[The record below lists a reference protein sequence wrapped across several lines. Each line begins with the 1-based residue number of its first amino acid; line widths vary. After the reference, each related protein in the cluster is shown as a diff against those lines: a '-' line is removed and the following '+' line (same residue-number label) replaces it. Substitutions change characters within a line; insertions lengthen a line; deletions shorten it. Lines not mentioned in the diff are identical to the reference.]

1 MTEGSTVNQNADQ
14 IDDGRR
20 QAIVKLGRLVAY
32 TAPAM
37 MTLMVLR
44 QGDGAVGQW
53 PVAWRQGA
61 GTAEKAGAL
70 GPSDLL
76 RTELSTTVDLA
87 RPTVPAGAVCVKS
100 ESA

>member
-20 QAIVKLGRLVAY
+20 QAIVKLGRLAAY

-44 QGDGAVGQW
+44 QDDGAVG
-53 PVAWRQGA
+53 
-61 GTAEKAGAL
+61 K
-70 GPSDLL
+70 
-76 RTELSTTVDLA
+76 
-87 RPTVPAGAVCVKS
+87 
-100 ESA
+100 